1 MLDLITRI
9 RAWFGLPNT
18 PDPEHEQV
26 RRTLREH
33 ERQLRIAR
41 IDAGIPAD
49 RRRMLGPNHHR
60 RATDA

>member
-9 RAWFGLPNT
+9 RARFGIPNT
-18 PDPEHEQV
+18 PDPEHELV

-33 ERQLRIAR
+33 ERQLRLAR
-41 IDAGIPAD
+41 IDAGLPGE
-49 RRRMLGPNHHR
+49 RRRMLGPNRQR